1 MKNSLETRLGLFFA
15 LALIATM
22 IIFEIV
28 GGTDF
33 FKPSYFLYAQFDTVL
48 ELKEGDQVKMAG
60 KQIGKVKSIEFAGD
74 EVNKIKVVMKLEKKY
89 KVKTDSVATI
99 KFAGL
104 MGQHFVSINLGSPDK
119 PVFLQAGEIKDAMRI
134 TVVEQSDFSALMQ
147 KLDNAVGGVEK
158 MTASFSGDSIQN
170 VLGPIIGF
178 VMDVRPALTNS
189 IFNFE
194 KVSKKIADGEGT
206 VGKLIMDEELH
217 NSAVATINNL
227 NKTAD
232 EVKGTLDEA
241 KSLIV
246 GAKSAVSEAKS
257 ALTEARIV
265 VADINAGKGTLG
277 KMAKDETLYKETT
290 TAVMNM
296 REIMEKIN
304 RGQGSVGKLVNDES
318 MFKNIKMTL
327 QKVDKATEE
336 LEDSGPL
343 SVLTSVVGKLF

>member
-15 LALIATM
+15 LALIATV
-22 IIFEIV
+22 IILEMS

-33 FKPSYFLYAQFDTVL
+33 FKPSYLLYARFNTVL

-60 KQIGKVKSIEFAGD
+60 KQIGRVKSIEFEED
-74 EVNKIKVVMKLEKKY
+74 KIKVVMKLEKKY
-89 KVKTDSVATI
+89 KVRTDSKATI

-104 MGQHFVSINLGSPDK
+104 MGQNFVSINIGSPNS
-119 PVFLQAGEIKDAMRI
+119 PALEANNPI
-134 TVVEQSDFSALMQ
+134 TIEEQPDFSVLMK
-147 KLDNAVGGVEK
+147 KLESAVDGIGR
-158 MTASFSGDSIQN
+158 MTESFSGESIQN
-170 VLGPIIGF
+170 VLSPIIGF
-178 VMDVRPALTNS
+178 VTDARPALTNS
-189 IFNFE
+189 ILNLQ
-194 KVSKKIADGEGT
+194 KISTQIADGKGT
-206 VGKLIMDEELH
+206 VGKLIMEEELH

-232 EVKGTLDEA
+232 EVKATLDEA

-246 GAKSAVSEAKS
+246 GAKSAVGEAKS
-257 ALTEARIV
+257 ALTEAKIV

-277 KMAKDETLYKETT
+277 KMAKDEALYKEATA
-290 TAVMNM
+290 AVMNL
-296 REIMEKIN
+296 RQIMEKIN
-304 RGQGSVGKLVNDES
+304 HGQGSVGKLVNDES